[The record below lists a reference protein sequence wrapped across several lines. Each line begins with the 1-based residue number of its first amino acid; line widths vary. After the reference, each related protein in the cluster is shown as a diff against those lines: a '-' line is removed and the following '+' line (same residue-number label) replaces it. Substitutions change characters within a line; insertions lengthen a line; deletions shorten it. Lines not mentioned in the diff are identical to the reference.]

1 MKQAHILNLF
11 TKLSDLN
18 KIFKWKE
25 VLGMKSKGLSILLA
39 GLVGVGSCFSTTPKV
54 KAVDASD
61 VGEIV
66 GGVVLLGILSGIF
79 LLPIVVVGG
88 IVVLTVCYG
97 PSGTVVVPKDPQ
109 REFNNLESFGLSMA
123 NRVNNP
129 SMPYA
134 GNCIMEFD
142 RFLLNYLEAVP
153 GLYGSRIPLGPAQ
166 CDSLNTGCA
175 FYNEVGLM
183 ISHIEATINYI
194 QQNNYNVAQTSNV
207 IGNLKGL
214 RKKMKTIQKSN
225 YKTYKINR
233 NLWANNT
240 LYVH

>member
-1 MKQAHILNLF
+1 
-11 TKLSDLN
+11 
-18 KIFKWKE
+18 
-25 VLGMKSKGLSILLA
+25 MKSKSLSILLA
-39 GLVGVGSCFSTTPKV
+39 GLVGVGSCFSTTPKA

-66 GGVVLLGILSGIF
+66 GGVALLGVLAGVF
-79 LLPIVVVGG
+79 LLPIFVVGG
-88 IVVLTVCYG
+88 VVVLAVCCG
-97 PSGTVVVPKDPQ
+97 PSGTVVVRKDPQ
-109 REFNNLESFGLSMA
+109 MEFNNLESFGLSMA

-129 SMPYA
+129 NMPYA

-142 RFLLNYLEAVP
+142 RFLLSYLESVP
-153 GLYGSRIPLGPAQ
+153 GLYGSRIALGPAQ
-166 CDSLNTGCA
+166 CETLSTGCF

-183 ISHIEATINYI
+183 VSHIEATINYI

-207 IGNLKGL
+207 IGNLKSL
-214 RKKMKTIQKSN
+214 RKKMKAIQKSN

-233 NLWANNT
+233 DLWANNT